1 LLAAVVLSL
10 LATFAPLATCT
21 AVRRAIRHR
30 AWSAGCVRHARE
42 LREAGRI
49 RRAIER
55 RVIERCLKCGDPH
68 HGFARIYCELA
79 GYMLRAPMS
88 PEKMSYDATS
98 GTVIY
103 RSKMHLGLK
112 RNFQV
117 MPGADT
123 GWSCCCATCRT
134 ATST

>member
-1 LLAAVVLSL
+1 MAAVVLSL
-10 LATFAPLATCT
+10 PVTWT

-30 AWSAGCVRHARE
+30 AWCAGSAAGCVRHARE

-88 PEKMSYDATS
+88 LEKMSYDATS

-103 RSKMHLGLK
+103 RSKI
-112 RNFQV
+112 
-117 MPGADT
+117 A
-123 GWSCCCATCRT
+123 
-134 ATST
+134 